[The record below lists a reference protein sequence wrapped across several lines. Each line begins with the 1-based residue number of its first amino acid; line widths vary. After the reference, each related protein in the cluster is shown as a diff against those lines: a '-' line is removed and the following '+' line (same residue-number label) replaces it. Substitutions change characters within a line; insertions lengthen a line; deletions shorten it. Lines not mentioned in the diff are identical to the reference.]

1 MIEKAILAFEDRKA
15 SQEFINKVESG
26 IYTGVNTAGEKVYV
40 FVDQGEG
47 MDVKTKCH
55 EKEKFMEVV
64 EYDAE
69 GYQVSVSY
77 EAAYKD

>member
-1 MIEKAILAFEDRKA
+1 
-15 SQEFINKVESG
+15 
-26 IYTGVNTAGEKVYV
+26 
-40 FVDQGEG
+40 

-55 EKEKFMEVV
+55 EKEKFMVVV

>member
-55 EKEKFMEVV
+55 EKE
-64 EYDAE
+64 
-69 GYQVSVSY
+69 
-77 EAAYKD
+77 